1 MSGRPWESAA
11 GPISSVRAPCS
22 LLVLRTRFLPT
33 RRVVEVTWA
42 RISNCRLEPERT
54 MLKPSLQLRIGQQ
67 LTMTPQLQQAIRLL
81 QLPSLDLQAHVRE
94 TLETNVML
102 EAEDELALDAPP
114 DAARERE
121 DVPVEEKYAELDG
134 HTAAGD
140 QREEPEVEIADEAW
154 GEQTSGPSDSP
165 WSGEDDRSGDFSD
178 QHGQTLQEQLIEQL
192 ELAKLSPVDLAIA
205 RVITDAITD
214 DGYLKDDLEEVRL
227 SLLPEIEATI
237 ADVERVLA
245 AVRSLEP
252 AGVGARNLG
261 ECIALQL
268 RQLHPDTRARDIA
281 IRVALE
287 HLDLVAGQQL
297 VLLRRQLRCSEG
309 DLEMALALVRSCHPR
324 PGAAV
329 NPAQAEYV
337 IPDVFVRR
345 TDHGWI
351 GEINQA
357 TVPRVRVNQ
366 SYANLISRAPDHAM
380 LRTQLQEARWLM
392 RSLEIRNETL
402 VKVARCIV
410 QRQTSFFEIGEEAM
424 EPLILKDVAEAVEMH
439 ESTISRVTTAK
450 YMHTPRGVFEF
461 RYFFSSHVAAAD
473 GTEMSS
479 TAIRAKLRKLI
490 SQENPDN
497 PLSDAKLAEILSQ
510 EGIPVARRTVAKYR
524 EGMQIAPSN
533 ERKRAAARAS

>member
-1 MSGRPWESAA
+1 M
-11 GPISSVRAPCS
+11 
-22 LLVLRTRFLPT
+22 
-33 RRVVEVTWA
+33 
-42 RISNCRLEPERT
+42 
-54 MLKPSLQLRIGQQ
+54 MKPSLQLRIGQQ
-67 LTMTPQLQQAIRLL
+67 LAMTPQLQQAIRLL
-81 QLPSLDLQAHVRE
+81 QLPALDLQAHVRE

-102 EAEDELALDAPP
+102 EADDDVPEGVGTEPLTGSEEAPP
-114 DAARERE
+114 AREE
-121 DVPVEEKYAELDG
+121 YAELDG
-134 HTAAGD
+134 DAVVGD

-154 GEQTSGPSDSP
+154 GERTTGPSDSYQ
-165 WSGEDDRSGDFSD
+165 SGDDERSGDFAD
-178 QHGQTLQEQLIEQL
+178 QHQQTLQEQLTQQL
-192 ELAKLSPVDLAIA
+192 EMANLSPIDMAIA
-205 RVITDAITD
+205 RVIADAISD
-214 DGYLKDDLEEVRL
+214 DGYLQDELEALRA
-227 SLLPEIEATI
+227 SLLPEI
-237 ADVERVLA
+237 DVPLSQVERVLRL
-245 AVRSLEP
+245 VQSLEP
-252 AGVGARNLG
+252 AGVGARSLG

-268 RQLHPDTRARDIA
+268 RQLDPQTPARDLA

-297 VLLRRQLRCSEG
+297 LLLRRQLRCSEG

-324 PGAAV
+324 PGSAV
-329 NPAQAEYV
+329 SSGQAEYV

-345 TDHGWI
+345 TEHGWI
-351 GEINQA
+351 VEVNQA

-366 SYANLISRAPDHAM
+366 SYANLVSRSPDHAM

-410 QRQTSFFEIGEEAM
+410 QRQAGFFEHGEEAM
-424 EPLILKDVAEAVEMH
+424 EPLILKDVAETVEMH

-479 TAIRAKLRKLI
+479 TAIRAKIRKLI
-490 SQENPDN
+490 GQENGEN
-497 PLSDAKLAEILSQ
+497 PLSDSKLAELLSS

-524 EGMQIAPSN
+524 EGMGLAPSN

>member
-1 MSGRPWESAA
+1 
-11 GPISSVRAPCS
+11 
-22 LLVLRTRFLPT
+22 
-33 RRVVEVTWA
+33 
-42 RISNCRLEPERT
+42 

-102 EAEDELALDAPP
+102 EAEDELALDAAP
-114 DAARERE
+114 DTVRERE
-121 DVPVEEKYAELDG
+121 EVPAEETYAELSG
-134 HTAAGD
+134 NTAGDD
-140 QREEPEVEIADEAW
+140 QREAPEVEIADEAW
-154 GEQTSGPSDSP
+154 GEQTTGPADTP
-165 WSGEDDRSGDFSD
+165 WSGDDDRSDDFSD
-178 QHGQTLQEQLIEQL
+178 LHGQTLQEQLIEQL
-192 ELAKLSPVDLAIA
+192 ELANLSAVDLAIA
-205 RVITDAITD
+205 RVITDAITE
-214 DGYLKDDLEEVRL
+214 DGYLKDDLEDIRA
-227 SLLPEIEATI
+227 SLLPEIEATPE
-237 ADVERVLA
+237 DVERVLA
-245 AVRSLEP
+245 AVQSLEP

-268 RQLHPDTRARDIA
+268 RQLDPATPGRDTA

-297 VLLRRQLRCSEG
+297 ALLRRQLRCSEG

-324 PGAAV
+324 PGAV
-329 NPAQAEYV
+329 LDSAQAQYV

-345 TDHGWI
+345 TDHGWVV
-351 GEINQA
+351 EINQA

-366 SYANLISRAPDHAM
+366 SYANLISRSPDHAM

-410 QRQTSFFEIGEEAM
+410 QRQTSFFELGEEAM

-479 TAIRAKLRKLI
+479 TAIRAKIRKLI
-490 SQENPDN
+490 SQENPEN
-497 PLSDAKLAEILSQ
+497 PCSDSKLADILSQ

>member
-1 MSGRPWESAA
+1 
-11 GPISSVRAPCS
+11 
-22 LLVLRTRFLPT
+22 
-33 RRVVEVTWA
+33 
-42 RISNCRLEPERT
+42 
-54 MLKPSLQLRIGQQ
+54 
-67 LTMTPQLQQAIRLL
+67 MTPQLQQAIRLL

-102 EAEDELALDAPP
+102 ETEDEALDVPS
-114 DAARERE
+114 DAVRERDE
-121 DVPVEEKYAELDG
+121 APLRIEEKYVELDG
-134 HTAAGD
+134 ISAPAD
-140 QREEPEVEIADEAW
+140 QRDTPEVEIADEAW
-154 GEQTSGPSDSP
+154 GEHTSGPSDRV
-165 WSGEDDRSGDFSD
+165 WSGDDDRNGDFSD

-192 ELAKLSPVDLAIA
+192 ELAKLSAIDIAIA

-214 DGYLKDDLEEVRL
+214 DGYLKDALEEIRL
-227 SLLPEIEATI
+227 SLLPEIEASLS
-237 ADVERVLA
+237 DVERVLGI
-245 AVRSLEP
+245 VQSLEP
-252 AGVGARNLG
+252 AGVGARDLG

-268 RQLHPDTRARDIA
+268 RQLDPDTPARDIA

-297 VLLRRQLRCSEG
+297 VLLRRQLRCSEA

-329 NPAQAEYV
+329 NPGQAEYV

-345 TDHGWI
+345 TDHGWVV
-351 GEINQA
+351 EINQA

-366 SYANLISRAPDHAM
+366 GYANLISRAPDHAM

-402 VKVARCIV
+402 IKVARCIV
-410 QRQTSFFEIGEEAM
+410 QRQTSFFELGEEAM
-424 EPLILKDVAEAVEMH
+424 VPLILKDVAEAVEMH
-439 ESTISRVTTAK
+439 ESTISRVTTSK

-479 TAIRAKLRKLI
+479 TAIRAKIRKLVAL
-490 SQENPDN
+490 ENPEN
-497 PLSDAKLAEILSQ
+497 PYSDSKLAEILSQ

-524 EGMQIAPSN
+524 EAMQIAPSN

>member
-1 MSGRPWESAA
+1 
-11 GPISSVRAPCS
+11 
-22 LLVLRTRFLPT
+22 
-33 RRVVEVTWA
+33 
-42 RISNCRLEPERT
+42 

-102 EAEDELALDAPP
+102 EAEDEGALDVPP
-114 DAARERE
+114 DEIRGPEEAPAPIEER
-121 DVPVEEKYAELDG
+121 YAELDG
-134 HTAAGD
+134 NAAAA
-140 QREEPEVEIADEAW
+140 EEPRQAEVEIADESW
-154 GEQTSGPSDSP
+154 GEQPSGPSDSP
-165 WSGEDDRSGDFSD
+165 WSGDDDRSADFSD
-178 QHGQTLQEQLIEQL
+178 QHAQTLQEQLIEQL
-192 ELAKLSPVDLAIA
+192 ELARLSPIDLAIA

-214 DGYLKDDLEEVRL
+214 DGYLEDDLEDIRQ
-227 SLLPEIEATI
+227 SLKPEIDASLE
-237 ADVERVLA
+237 DVERVLA
-245 AVRSLEP
+245 AVQSLEP

-268 RQLHPDTRARDIA
+268 RQLHPDTPARDLA

-287 HLDLVAGQQL
+287 HLDLVANQQL
-297 VLLRRQLRCSEG
+297 VLLRRQLRCSEN
-309 DLEMALALVRSCHPR
+309 DLAMALALVRSCHPR

-345 TDHGWI
+345 TDHGWAV
-351 GEINQA
+351 EINQA

-402 VKVARCIV
+402 IKVARCIV
-410 QRQTSFFEIGEEAM
+410 QRQTGFFEQGEEAM
-424 EPLILKDVAEAVEMH
+424 EPLILKDVAEAVDMH

-479 TAIRAKLRKLI
+479 TAIRAKIRKLI
-490 SQENPDN
+490 AQENPEN
-497 PLSDAKLAEILSQ
+497 PWSDSKLAEILSG